1 MAVRV
6 WNQTIDP
13 DCMFAGTLTCLA
25 RMANDPAH
33 LVALTAAHVV
43 APLVRERDRVPRPQ
57 VGNDIVFDLGNR
69 EHLMGKL
76 WFWADLQ
83 RQADQFS
90 NDADLALIDIDA
102 AHAPLLLNALAQPN
116 VLAHP
121 ERGESLQFTGVASAA
136 TLRGTFEGGRW
147 GESIFYGEL
156 GGPGASVL
164 FTNALVANISA
175 LEGDSGSLMT
185 NSVAG
190 VGLLI
195 AGDNVRCQFLA
206 LAPLFQMYGLEWI
219 NASTLSA
226 PLSAASASVPLPGSI
241 VPDRALALDTLAR
254 TLWGE
259 ARGESLLGLR
269 AVAGVVINR
278 TTHPRIRW
286 WGRTIV
292 GVCRAGKQF
301 SCWNADDGNYPRLMR
316 VTTADDK
323 FRLCLQVATEA
334 LDGRLEAERMQ
345 HNATHYHNKTV
356 TPYWIKGKLP
366 CADIGGHLFYNNI
379 D

>member
-1 MAVRV
+1 
-6 WNQTIDP
+6 
-13 DCMFAGTLTCLA
+13 
-25 RMANDPAH
+25 MANDPAH
-33 LVALTAAHVV
+33 LLALTAAHVV
-43 APLVRERDRVPRPQ
+43 APLVRERDGIPMPRA
-57 VGNDIVFDLGNR
+57 GNDIVFDLGNG
-69 EHLMGKL
+69 EHLTGTL
-76 WFWADLQ
+76 WYWADLQ

-102 AHAPLLLNALAQPN
+102 AHAPLLLNALAQPG

-121 ERGESLQFTGVASAA
+121 ERGEALQFTGVASAV
-136 TLRGTFEGGRW
+136 TLRGTFEGERW

-156 GGPGASVL
+156 GGPGASVV

-195 AGDNVRCQFLA
+195 AGDGVRCQFLA

-219 NASTLSA
+219 DASTLGA
-226 PLSAASASVPLPGSI
+226 PPVAASASVPLASSI
-241 VPDRALALDTLAR
+241 VPDRTLALDTLAR

-259 ARGESLLGLR
+259 ARGESLPGLR
-269 AVAGVVINR
+269 AVASVVINR
-278 TTHPRIRW
+278 ATHTRIRW

-292 GVCRAGKQF
+292 GVCRASKQF
-301 SCWNADDGNYPRLMR
+301 SCWNPDDRNYPQLMV
-316 VTTADDK
+316 VTESDDK
-323 FRLCLQVATEA
+323 FRLCLQVAVEA
-334 LDGRLEAERMQ
+334 LDGRLEAERTQ